1 MRSAAGYAKSD
12 FSLNGPEHLDGVE
25 GRQAELLM
33 VAKADSSEFGFKFFK
48 GSTGEGVVSIDA
60 AASRLTVDITGL
72 DRHHNDDHSYGGVYT
87 CSLPALLKKGE
98 EVTLNV
104 FVDGSVLD
112 IFINNRWAT
121 SIRVFPTADDADT
134 FEAFASAPTEIKA
147 LNAWTLKGGA
157 SGVTDIFAPE
167 AAVSSPSSRDV
178 YSADGI
184 LVRQNADP
192 SNPLAGL
199 PKGVYV
205 VGGKT
210 MMK

>member
-1 MRSAAGYAKSD
+1 
-12 FSLNGPEHLDGVE
+12 
-25 GRQAELLM
+25 M

-60 AASRLTVDITGL
+60 AASRLTVDLTGL
-72 DRHHNDDHSYGGVYT
+72 DRHHNDDAAYGGVYT

-98 EVTLNV
+98 EVTLNL

-147 LNAWTLKGGA
+147 LNAWTLKGGV
-157 SGVTDIFAPE
+157 SGVTDILAPD
-167 AAVSSPSSRDV
+167 SSLSSSWDV

-192 SNPLAGL
+192 SDPLAGL